1 MESWQWHGS
10 RNFRL
15 AGRNATSIS
24 ARRLSGLGKERFEIC
39 SRSCGPSGQTCSL
52 RLRGC
57 AEAWL
62 ERFLSERLRID
73 TRRAACEHEQQRSA
87 ASFPTLLSSLSA
99 ETGTCSPRKNTRL
112 ATGEIRARL
121 CQNHIV
127 NASLSHNDTTS
138 GPEILS
144 AGNPQH
150 WPALHVEEDSPLSV
164 SFKLSA
170 RGRELFSRCR
180 TLELVWVCSDEHKR
194 TRPQRLG
201 KHLQLHLRILG
212 TRKPWL

>member
-62 ERFLSERLRID
+62 ERFLSERLRTD

-87 ASFPTLLSSLSA
+87 ASFPTVLSSLSA

-121 CQNHIV
+121 CQNHV
-127 NASLSHNDTTS
+127 GNASLSHNDTTS

-144 AGNPQH
+144 TGNPQH
-150 WPALHVEEDSPLSV
+150 WPALHVEEDSPLSLSPS
-164 SFKLSA
+164 SFPLEAES
-170 RGRELFSRCR
+170 FSLDVERSSSSGCAGMNASGPAHNGSES
-180 TLELVWVCSDEHKR
+180 TYNFTC
-194 TRPQRLG
+194 G
-201 KHLQLHLRILG
+201 Y
-212 TRKPWL
+212 